1 MPLPDGAKLL
11 RARGE
16 CFQSGSSLGRAAVKL
31 PRCKQAQD
39 ALLLLQGPRKWVCR
53 SSLAEEALK
62 VRPWGTLVGGHPGH
76 LHGG

>member
-1 MPLPDGAKLL
+1 MGNFQRAQQTPGFGTNSVVVDGLPT
-11 RARGE
+11 RFR
-16 CFQSGSSLGRAAVKL
+16 F
-31 PRCKQAQD
+31 PRRKKCV
-39 ALLLLQGPRKWVCR
+39 LLLQGPRKWVCR